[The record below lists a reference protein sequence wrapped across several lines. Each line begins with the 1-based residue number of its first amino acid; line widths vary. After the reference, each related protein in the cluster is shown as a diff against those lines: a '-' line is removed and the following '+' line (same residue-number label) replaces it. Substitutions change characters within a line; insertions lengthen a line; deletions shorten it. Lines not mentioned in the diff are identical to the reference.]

1 MLFFRVVAVPRIFEA
16 VLHRGSAASRSGSA
30 APIQVIMASFRIA
43 MASFGIGSI
52 YTHLTPPGDA
62 ANALTI
68 LNPSQAI

>member
-52 YTHLTPPGDA
+52 YTHPTPPSEAIGSHFTP
-62 ANALTI
+62 NPFQAL
-68 LNPSQAI
+68 